1 MMTPFYLLRSVLV
14 TGVALVVALV
24 VLWASAYLL
33 GLVPQV
39 PSPTGYVL
47 GAELGQPR
55 QEGVSGMVQVAV
67 VAIGLW
73 GLPGARPVRRGAAQ
87 VVEGV
92 AASLAVR
99 VAIGALLLAATT
111 AVVASFL
118 SGTLVPVPGTSVL
131 TLLAG

>member
-1 MMTPFYLLRSVLV
+1 M
-14 TGVALVVALV
+14 
-24 VLWASAYLL
+24 
-33 GLVPQV
+33 
-39 PSPTGYVL
+39 
-47 GAELGQPR
+47 
-55 QEGVSGMVQVAV
+55 
-67 VAIGLW
+67 
-73 GLPGARPVRRGAAQ
+73 
-87 VVEGV
+87 VEGV

>member
-1 MMTPFYLLRSVLV
+1 
-14 TGVALVVALV
+14 
-24 VLWASAYLL
+24 
-33 GLVPQV
+33 
-39 PSPTGYVL
+39 
-47 GAELGQPR
+47 
-55 QEGVSGMVQVAV
+55 MVQVAV

-99 VAIGALLLAATT
+99 VAIGALLLATT